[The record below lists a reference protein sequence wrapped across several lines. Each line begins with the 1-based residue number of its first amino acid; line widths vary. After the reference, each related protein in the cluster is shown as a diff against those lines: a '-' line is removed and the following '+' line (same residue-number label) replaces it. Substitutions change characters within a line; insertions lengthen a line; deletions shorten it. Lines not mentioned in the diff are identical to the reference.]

1 MTDFRIITPKDFIV
15 HGWSGGTTSE
25 IFLYPEG
32 SDYKDKSFEVRIS
45 SADITID
52 GTPYSDF
59 SGYTR
64 LICPIKGTMDIHHKS
79 HHSCKLN
86 SFEVDRFDGSWLTQS
101 YGQCTDFNLLFSQNW
116 EGDMKKVLAPAKL
129 TLPCDQYHGFFSCSD
144 KSLEINIK
152 TSQLNQ
158 TIKLDSNAF
167 LLIFSDEETG
177 LEIRGKT
184 SPLVYVN
191 FWLR

>member
-1 MTDFRIITPKDFIV
+1 MTDFRIITPQEFIV

-32 SDYKDKSFEVRIS
+32 ADYKDKSFEVRIS
-45 SADITID
+45 SAVITID

-64 LICPIKGTMDIHHKS
+64 LICPIKGSMDIHHKN
-79 HHSCKLN
+79 HHSIKLD

-116 EGDMKKVLAPAKL
+116 EGEMKKVLAPAKL
-129 TLPCDQYHGFFSCSD
+129 PLASGQYHGYFSCAD
-144 KSLEINIK
+144 KPLEINVK
-152 TSQLNQ
+152 TSRLNES
-158 TIKLDSNAF
+158 IELNPNNF
-167 LLIFSDEETG
+167 LLIFSDEATE
-177 LEIRGKT
+177 LEIKGEK

-191 FWLR
+191 FWHR